1 MDCAFSGAGGFPLTL
16 AWVSCSHS
24 FSAACIAPVDAV
36 GASDVV
42 EQLNAC
48 LDGPW
53 NSSYLNFTLQPAH
66 HIVRI
71 NSMQFTAVSGSSWW
85 NGKAQFGGWVHQL
98 SGILSLC
105 WHCYWGYLF
114 LDSLPLYVATP
125 RIAHG
130 DSTSVARAVFR

>member
-1 MDCAFSGAGGFPLTL
+1 MLLQERVDSLWL
-16 AWVSCSHS
+16 LRRVSCSHS
-24 FSAACIAPVDAV
+24 CSAACVLPADVV

-48 LDGPW
+48 LDDHW
-53 NSSYLNFTLQPAH
+53 NSSFLKFTQQTAH
-66 HIVRI
+66 PIVSI
-71 NSMQFTAVSGSSWW
+71 NSTQVPAVSGSSWW

-114 LDSLPLYVATP
+114 LDSLPLYVAIP
-125 RIAHG
+125 RTVHCH
-130 DSTSVARAVFR
+130 STSVARVVFG